1 MKSINE
7 FLAASAVIIF
17 PASVLVV
24 DKIYG
29 AVFLLVILLGIWQM
43 IAYRKEIFP
52 ISKDEKLFFFS
63 LCFVM
68 VTVVIT
74 TVVNETDMARADR
87 FLAPLLAFPAY
98 MFFKY
103 NQVEEK
109 YVWIGLLAGTI
120 IAVVVAY
127 FQVFWESL
135 PYCSIKTPRAT
146 GVVNPIIFGDLA
158 LLMGVMS
165 LAGLGW
171 FKKIKQWTIFFPI
184 LAFIAGIL
192 ASALS
197 LVRGGWIS
205 LPLILLIFILYSARR
220 LSLKINLLIL
230 GLFVLTIG
238 TIYLI
243 PQTGVQNR
251 IDSSVAN
258 VEAYFDSQKIS
269 DRARHTSVGARFEM
283 WRVAWIM
290 FTENPI
296 FGIGWGNFIEKND
309 ELIAKGLSTKHISVF
324 YHPHNQF
331 ISALA
336 KGGVLGG
343 VAVIIFYLF
352 PAIAFYKVIGKSRN
366 PEYHRIALA
375 GLILVIGYIGFSLTE
390 SILERSRSIIF
401 FSFYLAVFMALV
413 QGELESTK

>member
-63 LCFVM
+63 LSIVM

-74 TVVNETDMARADR
+74 MIVKNAEMARADR
-87 FLAPLLAFPAY
+87 FLAPILAIPAY
-98 MFFKY
+98 LYFKQY
-103 NQVEEK
+103 LKNEA
-109 YVWIGLLAGTI
+109 YIWLGLITGALIAGVI
-120 IAVVVAY
+120 AY
-127 FQVFWESL
+127 FQVLGLS
-135 PYCSIKTPRAT
+135 YCPIKTPRAT
-146 GVVNPIIFGDLA
+146 GIVHPIIFGDLA

-171 FKKIKQWTIFFPI
+171 FKNIKQWMVI
-184 LAFIAGIL
+184 LPVLAVAAGML

-205 LPLILLIFILYSARR
+205 LPLFLLIFILYSARR
-220 LSLKINLLIL
+220 LSMKINLLIL
-230 GLFVLTIG
+230 GIFVLTIG